1 MLTFLD
7 YPFDM
12 TNYFST
18 SYSQVLTGISKLARR
33 HEIGLLLPVN
43 KLNSVLVG
51 S

>member
-12 TNYFST
+12 TNYFCT
-18 SYSQVLTGISKLARR
+18 SYSQVLTRISKLAGR
-33 HEIGLLLPVN
+33 HEIGLLLPAN
-43 KLNSVLVG
+43 KRNSVVVG